1 MSQKKKHYD
10 NYELLNLPRHN
21 AGRLT
26 KVKFSLSRNISRTM
40 LENSVLLLNFD
51 QSPLNII
58 SMRRALD
65 LITKNKVYFEETTNH
80 ALKVKALCE
89 EIKIPRVL
97 ILKYYVKVPHKK
109 SFPSKKNIL
118 RRDKYICQYC
128 GMDLEDNATVDH
140 VVPRHRGGSNSW
152 VNMVACCR
160 DCNLAKGNK
169 TPKEAG
175 MTLRTKPKE
184 PTKNLIF
191 EDAIQ
196 FFLRI

>member
-1 MSQKKKHYD
+1 M
-10 NYELLNLPRHN
+10 R
-21 AGRLT
+21 A
-26 KVKFSLSRNISRTM
+26 KFCLSRNISQKM

-65 LITKNKVYFEETTNH
+65 LITKNKVYFELDGKQN
-80 ALKVKALCE
+80 LKVKSLSG

-118 RRDKYICQYC
+118 RRDKYVCQYC
-128 GMDLEDNATVDH
+128 SIPLEDNATIDH

-160 DCNLAKGNK
+160 DCNLSKGNR

-175 MTLRTKPKE
+175 MVLRNKPKE
-184 PTKNLIF
+184 PARNLIF

-196 FFLRI
+196 FFLRIQ

>member
-1 MSQKKKHYD
+1 
-10 NYELLNLPRHN
+10 
-21 AGRLT
+21 
-26 KVKFSLSRNISRTM
+26 M

-65 LITKNKVYFEETTNH
+65 LITKNKVYFEETSKH
-80 ALKVKALCE
+80 SFKIRAISG
-89 EIKIPRVL
+89 EIKVPRVL
-97 ILKYYVKVPHKK
+97 ILKYYIKVPHKK

-128 GMDLEDNATVDH
+128 GIDLEDNATIDH
-140 VVPRHRGGSNSW
+140 IVPRHRGGSNSW

-160 DCNLAKGNK
+160 QCNLSKGNK

-175 MTLRTKPKE
+175 MELKSKPKE
-184 PTKNLIF
+184 PARNLIF
-191 EDAIQ
+191 EEAIQ
-196 FFLRI
+196 FFMRLK